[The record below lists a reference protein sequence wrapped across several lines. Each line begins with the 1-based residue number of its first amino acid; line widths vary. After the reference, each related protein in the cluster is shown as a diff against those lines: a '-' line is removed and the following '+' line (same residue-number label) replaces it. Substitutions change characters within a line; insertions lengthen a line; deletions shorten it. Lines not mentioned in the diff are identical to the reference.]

1 MTVALIGFAI
11 LLVLIVVVRIPIAF
25 SMGIV
30 GFFGFAFMQ
39 GLTFD
44 NIGDFRW
51 TGALSMASKRVV
63 DTAQEYSLSVIPL
76 FILMGN
82 LVTKSGLSHEL
93 YRASNAFLGHKKG
106 GLSMATVVAC
116 GGFSAICGSSLAT
129 SATMAKVAMPP
140 MRKYGYSDAL
150 ATASIAAGGTLG
162 ILIPP
167 SVILVIY
174 GLLTE
179 TSIRE
184 LFAAGFIP
192 GFLGILMYLG
202 AVRYVVWRNPDAGPC
217 GEKLNWSERI
227 QALNGVWGVLIL
239 FTVVMGGIYL
249 GIFTPTEAAG
259 IGAGGAFLIALS
271 RKTLGFGSLFDI
283 LTDTARTSAM
293 LFGVLIGALIFSNFI
308 NRAGLPADLLA
319 FVQGL
324 EVSPMMVIFAIL
336 GIYIVL
342 GMVFES
348 LSMMLLTVPI
358 FFPLVQS
365 LGFDLVWFGI
375 VVVVVTEISLITPPV
390 GMNVFVLSA
399 VLRDIKAS
407 TIFKGVT
414 PFWCADILRLA
425 LITLI
430 APISLFLPEL
440 LYR

>member
-1 MTVALIGFAI
+1 MSFVLIAFII
-11 LLVLIVVVRIPIAF
+11 LLFLILVLRMPIAF
-25 SMGIV
+25 AMGIV
-30 GFFGFAFMQ
+30 GFFGFAVLQ
-39 GLTFD
+39 GLGWD
-44 NIGDFRW
+44 NLLSFRW
-51 TGALSMASKRVV
+51 TASLTLASNRVIETV
-63 DTAQEYSLSVIPL
+63 QEYSLSVVPL

-82 LVTKSGLSHEL
+82 LVTRSGLSQEL
-93 YRASNAFLGHKKG
+93 YNASYAFLGHRKG
-106 GLSMATVVAC
+106 GLAMSTVLAC

-140 MRKYGYSDAL
+140 MRKFGYSDSL

-179 TSIRE
+179 SSIRE

-192 GFLGILMYLG
+192 GLLGILLYMG
-202 AVRYVVWRNPDAGPC
+202 AVRYVVWRNPSAGPA
-217 GEKLNWSERI
+217 GERMSFSERVV
-227 QALNGVWGVLIL
+227 ALKGIWAVLLL
-239 FTVVMGGIYL
+239 FVIVMGGIYL

-259 IGAGGAFLIALS
+259 IGAGGALVIGFSRRSLNLLAVYETLI
-271 RKTLGFGSLFDI
+271 
-283 LTDTARTSAM
+283 DTARTSAM
-293 LFGVLIGALIFSNFI
+293 LFSVVIGALIFSDFI
-308 NRAGLPADLLA
+308 NRAGLPDALLN
-319 FVQGL
+319 FVTAL
-324 EVSPMMVIFAIL
+324 ELSPVVVILVIL
-336 GIYIVL
+336 GIYIIL

-348 LSMMLLTVPI
+348 LSMLLLTVPV
-358 FFPLVQS
+358 FYPLVAS

-399 VLRDIKAS
+399 VLKDVKAG

-414 PFWCADILRLA
+414 PFWCVDIIRL
-425 LITLI
+425 LII
-430 APISLFLPEL
+430 VFVVQVSMFLPEL

>member
-1 MTVALIGFAI
+1 MSFVLIAFII
-11 LLVLIVVVRIPIAF
+11 LLFLILVLRMPIAF
-25 SMGIV
+25 AMGVV
-30 GFFGFAFMQ
+30 GFFGFAVLQ
-39 GLTFD
+39 GLGWD
-44 NIGDFRW
+44 NLLSFRW
-51 TGALSMASKRVV
+51 TASLTLASNRVIETV
-63 DTAQEYSLSVIPL
+63 QEYSLSVVPL

-82 LVTKSGLSHEL
+82 LVTRSGLSQEL
-93 YRASNAFLGHKKG
+93 YNASYAFLGHRKG
-106 GLSMATVVAC
+106 GLAMSTVLAC

-140 MRKYGYSDAL
+140 MRKFGYSDSL

-179 TSIRE
+179 SSIRE

-192 GFLGILMYLG
+192 GLLGILLYMG
-202 AVRYVVWRNPDAGPC
+202 AVRYVVWRNPSAGPA
-217 GEKLNWSERI
+217 GERMSFSERVV
-227 QALNGVWGVLIL
+227 ALKGIWAVLLL
-239 FTVVMGGIYL
+239 FVIVMGGIYL

-259 IGAGGAFLIALS
+259 IGAGGALVIGFSRRSLNLLAVYETLI
-271 RKTLGFGSLFDI
+271 
-283 LTDTARTSAM
+283 DTARTSAM
-293 LFGVLIGALIFSNFI
+293 LFSVVIGALIFSDFI
-308 NRAGLPADLLA
+308 NRAGLPDALLN
-319 FVQGL
+319 FVTAL
-324 EVSPMMVIFAIL
+324 ELSPVVVILVIL
-336 GIYIVL
+336 GIYIIL

-348 LSMMLLTVPI
+348 LSMLLLTVPV
-358 FFPLVQS
+358 FYPLVAS

-399 VLRDIKAS
+399 VLKDVKAG

-414 PFWCADILRLA
+414 PFWCVDIIRL
-425 LITLI
+425 LII
-430 APISLFLPEL
+430 VFVVQVSMFLPEL